1 MNTKVTVIE
10 DDAVL
15 GSFIIEELR
24 ASQINA
30 YVVRVIEEAITQ
42 ITSSNPTLVVVDIAV
57 GKEKLQA
64 FLTAK
69 NNTVAIRDVPVVLF
83 SRSSE
88 MIDTPDACAQNVL
101 DWVEHVPAEVSEI
114 VDLIRRNDGS
124 MPKSDSQ
131 RRSASAN
138 MGKKSI
144 LSGQRVLWVE
154 DDKFLADIL
163 TKKFLSVGCDIVR
176 TKTAEETYTFLEQ
189 AKPTELPKVI
199 ILDILLPGEDGL
211 AILQK
216 IKMNPAWK
224 PIPAMILSNTSQSS
238 DLEKSRVLGAQ
249 KFLVKAS
256 VSLDEIIREVSAL
269 VR

>member
-15 GSFIIEELR
+15 GSFILEQLKE
-24 ASQINA
+24 SKINA
-30 YVVRVIEEAITQ
+30 YVIRVIEEAITQ
-42 ITSSNPTLVVVDIAV
+42 IASSNSTLVVVDIAV

-69 NNTVAIRDVPVVLF
+69 NNTAAVRDVPVVLF

-88 MIDTPDACAQNVL
+88 IVDTNDASERHVS
-101 DWVEHVPAEVSEI
+101 DWVEHAPAEVFEI

-124 MPKSDSQ
+124 TPKSDSQ

-138 MGKKSI
+138 MEKKSI
-144 LSGQRVLWVE
+144 LSGQRILWVE

-176 TKTAEETYTFLEQ
+176 TKTADETYAFLEKM
-189 AKPTELPKVI
+189 KPSELPKVI
-199 ILDILLPGEDGL
+199 ILDILLPGVDGL
-211 AILQK
+211 EILQK

-224 PIPAMILSNTSQSS
+224 QIPAMILSNTSQSS

-249 KFLVKAS
+249 KFLVKAA
-256 VSLDEIIREVSAL
+256 VSLDEIIHEVSAL